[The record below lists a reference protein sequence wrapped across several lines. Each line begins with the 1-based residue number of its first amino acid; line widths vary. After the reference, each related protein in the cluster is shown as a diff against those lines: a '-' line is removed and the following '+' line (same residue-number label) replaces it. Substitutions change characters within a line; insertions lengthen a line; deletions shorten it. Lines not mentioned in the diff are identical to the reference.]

1 MTSVQRIEIER
12 LRQALVKVGQHLAD
26 TVEPRQDE
34 LDVPKVKDLN
44 GRIDKAIEMIEATLA
59 PRKEVPVD

>member
-12 LRQALVKVGQHLAD
+12 LRQALVKVGRLLAD
-26 TVEPRQDE
+26 TRKPTAWE
-34 LDVPKVKDLN
+34 LEIVNVKRMY
-44 GRIDKAIEMIEATLA
+44 GRIDKAIELIEATLA